1 VSWFRSACGGRLQ
14 PAVGGLKPAATLIL
28 VLLAGCRTAHVVGPA
43 IAPLPALTTQSPID
57 ALLARAETFPGARSV
72 MRVRVATGGQTRSFR
87 GQLIVENREHMELI
101 AYTPVGTTAAT
112 IRAEGQQ
119 VTVTD
124 ALTGSVTGGNAD
136 ELLAEY
142 GFFTGGLTPAEMGM
156 LILGYPPRRDLLYEA
171 TPTGLGRATA
181 GDVVVTFDPPALP
194 AQHVV
199 IEHGADRVEIDHLEV
214 AAMK

>member
-1 VSWFRSACGGRLQ
+1 VNWLGSQCGGRLQ
-14 PAVGGLKPAATLIL
+14 PAATLIL
-28 VLLAGCRTAHVVGPA
+28 VLLAGCRSAHVNGPA
-43 IAPLPALTTQSPID
+43 IAPLTAVTTQSPID

-87 GQLIVENREHMELI
+87 GQLIVENRERMGLI

-124 ALTGSVTGGNAD
+124 ALTGSVTRGNAT
-136 ELLAEY
+136 ELLARY
-142 GFFTGGLTPAEMGM
+142 GFFNGGLNPAEMGM